1 MNLESRINNYAKLAI
16 KIGINVQKDE
26 CLLIRT
32 DVNGIEFARKCL
44 REAYKCGAKQVYV
57 EISDEVMTK
66 DRFLLAPDASFD
78 EFPNWQKDKM
88 TQLAKQG
95 CSFLSI
101 LSDDP
106 DLLDGIDAE
115 KISKAQRARSKA
127 LEEYYTYV
135 LNDKCKWSIVAIP
148 SKNWAKKVY
157 PNLDEESA
165 INKLWDDIL
174 NCSRTDGDIEL
185 NWRNHIDN
193 LKVKTDFLN
202 EKKFEKLIYKSD
214 KTDLTVYLP
223 ENHIWQSG
231 NSLDPNNTVFTPNIP
246 TEEIYSMPHKY
257 KVDGIV
263 FSTKPLIHGGFI
275 NEFWLKFEN
284 GKVVDFGAENGYDH
298 LKKLLETDEG
308 SSRIG
313 EVALVPH
320 NSPISNTNT
329 VFYNTL
335 FDENASC
342 HLALGA
348 AYSTNIAG
356 GDVMSD
362 EEKDKNGVNDS
373 IEHVDF
379 MIGSEKLN
387 IIGITKNGEEIAIF
401 KNGNWAF

>member
-1 MNLESRINNYAKLAI
+1 
-16 KIGINVQKDE
+16 
-26 CLLIRT
+26 
-32 DVNGIEFARKCL
+32 
-44 REAYKCGAKQVYV
+44 
-57 EISDEVMTK
+57 
-66 DRFLLAPDASFD
+66 
-78 EFPNWQKDKM
+78 M

-275 NEFWLKFEN
+275 DEFWLKFEN

-348 AYSTNIAG
+348 AYSTNITG

-387 IIGITKNGEEIAIF
+387 IIGITKNGEEVAIF

>member
-275 NEFWLKFEN
+275 DEFWLKFEN

-348 AYSTNIAG
+348 AYSTNITG

-387 IIGITKNGEEIAIF
+387 IIGITKNGEEVAIF